1 LSENI
6 AAVDKGGDIADVYDA
21 LNLRNLADDLDF
33 LRGAS
38 YNLAANITSKVL
50 LSMVV
55 PTFTPGV
62 NGRTACTSA
71 TLKFRNFGFE
81 EE

>member
-1 LSENI
+1 M
-6 AAVDKGGDIADVYDA
+6 DKGGDIAAVYYDA
-21 LNLRNLADDLDF
+21 LSLRNLVDDLDF
-33 LRGAS
+33 LRGVS

-50 LSMVV
+50 LSLVV
-55 PTFTPGV
+55 PTFTPGA